1 MENRN
6 ALKTDIFMTQA
17 GEWLKGSGPENDI
30 VISSRIRLARNL
42 RGHPFPSIGKEEKLS
57 EVEKLIRGKLETR
70 KIIPDMSYFKLKELT
85 QLERN
90 LLVERHLI
98 SKDHAE
104 KNGARALAV
113 DKNESVS
120 VMINEEDHLRLQ
132 VLKSGLQLTESW
144 KEINELD
151 NKLGEELPYAFS
163 PNFGYL
169 TACPTNV
176 GTGMRISV
184 MLHLPALT
192 VTKQVEKVFQSLIRI
207 KFIVRGLYGEGTYA
221 TGDFYQIANQISLGY
236 SESDIINE
244 IYNIIPEIIKYE
256 RTWREK
262 LLTDPTKHLEDRIW
276 RAYGTLRYASSITS
290 QEIADILSAIRV
302 GITSGMIKNID
313 IKTLNEI
320 FIFSQPA
327 HLQKIEKKALNAAE
341 RDIARARYL
350 RKKLAPLY
358 EPQS

>member
-1 MENRN
+1 M
-6 ALKTDIFMTQA
+6 KTDIFIAQV
-17 GEWLKGSGPENDI
+17 GEWLKANGPDNDI

-42 RGHPFPSIGKEEKLS
+42 RGHPFTSIGKEAQLS
-57 EVEKLIRGKLETR
+57 EVETLIRSKLETGN
-70 KIIPDMSYFKLKELT
+70 IIPDMTYLKLKELT
-85 QLERN
+85 QLERT

-104 KNGARALAV
+104 KNGARALAL
-113 DKNESVS
+113 DKDESLS
-120 VMINEEDHLRLQ
+120 IMINEEDHLRLQ
-132 VLKSGLQLTESW
+132 ILKSGLQLTESW
-144 KEINELD
+144 KEIDELD
-151 NKLGEELPYAFS
+151 NKLEKELPYAFS
-163 PNFGYL
+163 PQFGYL

-192 VTKQVEKVFQSLIRI
+192 VTKQIEKVFQSLIRI

-221 TGDFYQIANQISLGY
+221 TGDFYQIANQIALGY
-236 SESDIINE
+236 SEKNIINE

-262 LLTDPTKHLEDRIW
+262 LLADPTKHLEDRIW

-290 QEIADILSAIRV
+290 QEISELLSVIRV
-302 GITSGMIKNID
+302 GITVGLIKDMD

-327 HLQKIEKKALNAAE
+327 HLQKMEKKTLTAAE
-341 RDIARARYL
+341 RDIARAQYL
-350 RKKLAPLY
+350 RKKLVENA
-358 EPQS
+358 

>member
-6 ALKTDIFMTQA
+6 APKTDVFMSQA

-42 RGHPFPSIGKEEKLS
+42 RNSPFTSIGKEESLA
-57 EVEKLIRGKLETR
+57 EAEKLIREKLESG
-70 KIIPDMSYFKLKELT
+70 KIIPDMTYLKLKDLT

-120 VMINEEDHLRLQ
+120 AMINEEDHLRLQ
-132 VLKSGLQLTESW
+132 VLKSGLQLNESW
-144 KEINELD
+144 KAIDELD
-151 NKLGEELPYAFS
+151 NKLGKELPYAFS
-163 PNFGYL
+163 PRLGYL
-169 TACPTNV
+169 TACPTNI

-192 VTKQVEKVFQSLIRI
+192 ITKQVEKVFQSLIRI

-236 SESDIINE
+236 SENDIINE

-262 LLTDPTKHLEDRIW
+262 LLADPTKQLEDRIW
-276 RAYGTLRYASSITS
+276 RAYGTLHYASCITS
-290 QEIADILSAIRV
+290 QEIADILSSIRI
-302 GITSGMIKNID
+302 GITAGIIKDIS

-327 HLQKIEKKALNAAE
+327 HLQKIEKKTLNASE
-341 RDIARARYL
+341 RDIARTKYL
-350 RKKLAPLY
+350 RKKLGAIGECPK
-358 EPQS
+358 

>member
-6 ALKTDIFMTQA
+6 SVKTDVFMSQV
-17 GEWLKGSGPENDI
+17 GEWLKAAGPENDI

-42 RGHPFPSIGKEEKLS
+42 RGYPFTSIGKEEKLA
-57 EVEKLIRGKLETR
+57 EVEALIRSKLEAN
-70 KIIPDMSYFKLKELT
+70 KIIPDMTYLKLKELT
-85 QLERN
+85 QLERT

-104 KNGARALAV
+104 KSGARALAV
-113 DKNESVS
+113 DKNESLSIMV
-120 VMINEEDHLRLQ
+120 NEEDHLRLQ

-144 KEINELD
+144 KEIDGLD
-151 NKLGEELPYAFS
+151 NRLEKELPYAFS
-163 PNFGYL
+163 PQFGYL

-236 SESDIINE
+236 SEKDIITE

-262 LLTDPTKHLEDRIW
+262 LLADPTKHLEDRIW

-290 QEIADILSAIRV
+290 QEIAEFLSAIRV
-302 GITSGMIKNID
+302 GITVGLIKDMD

-327 HLQKIEKKALNAAE
+327 HLQKMEKKTLNAGE
-341 RDIARARYL
+341 RDIARAQYL
-350 RKKLAPLY
+350 RKKLASLC
-358 EPQS
+358 

>member
-6 ALKTDIFMTQA
+6 SLKTDIFMSQV
-17 GEWLKGSGPENDI
+17 GEWLKAAGPENDI

-42 RGHPFPSIGKEEKLS
+42 RGYPFTSIGSPEKLS
-57 EVEKLIRGKLETR
+57 EVETLIREKLEEND
-70 KIIPDMSYFKLKELT
+70 IIPDMTYLKLKDLT

-104 KNGARALAV
+104 KNSARALAL
-113 DKNESVS
+113 DKKESLSIMV
-120 VMINEEDHLRLQ
+120 NEEDHMRLQ

-144 KEINELD
+144 KEIDELD
-151 NKLGEELPYAFS
+151 NRLEKELPYAFS
-163 PNFGYL
+163 PQFGYL

-236 SESDIINE
+236 AEKDIINE

-262 LLTDPTKHLEDRIW
+262 LLADPTKHLEDRIW

-290 QEIADILSAIRV
+290 QEISDLLSVIRV
-302 GITSGMIKNID
+302 GITVGLIKDID

-327 HLQKIEKKALNAAE
+327 HLQKMEKKTLTAAE
-341 RDIARARYL
+341 RDIARAQYL
-350 RKKLAPLY
+350 RKKVASLC
-358 EPQS
+358 